1 MLKVNGQVYVTNLKE
16 VSPRLITGTV
26 YSFEKVGEEFKTT
39 FIKAKFI
46 GDAITFLITNNIK
59 EKDKVYVKSGNIK
72 SNTWKTKDGKENS
85 QLEVTIFELDK
96 IQEQPKEGTK
106 ENRFKRWDTA
116 PLGEPIF
123 FEDTPFE

>member
-16 VSPRLITGTV
+16 VSPRLITGTI
-26 YSFEKVGEEFKTT
+26 YSFVKVGEEFKTT

-96 IQEQPKEGTK
+96 IQEQVKEDTK
-106 ENRFKRWDTA
+106 ENRFKR
-116 PLGEPIF
+116 
-123 FEDTPFE
+123 